1 MESSPLKLKQ
11 QKKSDT
17 LLSSTLIR
25 RVCSRVSNLPPSSGV
40 ENPKSMPCS
49 GAKSVNH
56 ISCSGVTTPSL
67 NQMYCIVLYCI
78 VLYCIVLYCIV
89 LYCIVLYCIVLETKT
104 IFMLYLFM
112 MLPFHFSST
121 MFARKSIKFSIIA
134 ISSSYDKC
142 SAFQN

>member
-1 MESSPLKLKQ
+1 MESNPLKLKQ

-17 LLSSTLIR
+17 LLSFDPGGDSTLIR
-25 RVCSRVSNLPPSSGV
+25 RVCSRVSNLPPCSGV
-40 ENPKSMPCS
+40 ENPKSIPCS

-89 LYCIVLYCIVLETKT
+89 LYCIVLYCTVLYCIVLYC
-104 IFMLYLFM
+104 IVLYCIVLYCTGDKD
-112 MLPFHFSST
+112 H
-121 MFARKSIKFSIIA
+121 IYA
-134 ISSSYDKC
+134 ILI
-142 SAFQN
+142 